1 MSYRVK
7 VHRRVEKFLK
17 TIPKK
22 EKERI
27 KVLILS
33 LENPYEVPHVR
44 VKGEKGVYRAR
55 VGKYRILYSVFEEE
69 GLVLVL
75 KVDKRERVYG

>member
-1 MSYRVK
+1 M
-7 VHRRVEKFLK
+7 
-17 TIPKK
+17 
-22 EKERI
+22 
-27 KVLILS
+27 
-33 LENPYEVPHVR
+33 R